1 MDLDAAGRYAEAEK
15 SFADLRRHGIEN
27 APSAALYSAK
37 STEAAYGCGR
47 AAPRYESAASRFSGS
62 TPGAEA
68 MWGAANC
75 YKATGNVEKA
85 RQLYIALR
93 SVAGYRDCAEGELE
107 NLKLAQQQSRTK
119 VTRHPPKASAPASK
133 AAPQPA
139 Q

>member
-1 MDLDAAGRYAEAEK
+1 
-15 SFADLRRHGIEN
+15 
-27 APSAALYSAK
+27 
-37 STEAAYGCGR
+37 
-47 AAPRYESAASRFSGS
+47 
-62 TPGAEA
+62 

-107 NLKLAQQQSRTK
+107 NLKLAQQQSMNK
-119 VTRHPPKASAPASK
+119 GNKAPAKASAPASK
-133 AAPQPA
+133 AAPLPA